1 MLLYS
6 SPLSWFARKV
16 EIALHEKGLT
26 FERVMVPF
34 SQDSGYT
41 PKHPVVLEHNPK
53 GQVPVLI
60 DGDLALVDSTLI
72 FEYLEDS
79 YPTPPLYPSG
89 AKPRAICRM
98 LELFADEIM
107 LPPLR
112 VLMRRPE
119 AVRAPP
125 AEEAAA
131 ETALLTHYDRLEQR
145 LGEDGYFCGDI
156 SVADIAIFMSVL
168 YILRLRGPKLD
179 DHPRLA
185 AWYRRTGAR
194 PAFAR
199 IAEEVAA
206 ADREL
211 SPRLNAL

>member
-16 EIALHEKGLT
+16 EIALHEKGLV
-26 FERVMVPF
+26 FERVMVPY
-34 SQDSGYT
+34 SQDTGYT

-60 DGDLALVDSTLI
+60 DNDLALIDSTLI
-72 FEYLEDS
+72 FEYLEDA
-79 YPTPPLYPSG
+79 YPSPPLYPTG
-89 AKPRAICRM
+89 ARPRAICRM

-119 AVRAPP
+119 AVRASP
-125 AEEAAA
+125 ADEAAA
-131 ETALLTHYDRLEQR
+131 ETALRAHYDRLEQR
-145 LGEDGYFCGDI
+145 LGDDGYFCGDI
-156 SVADIAIFMSVL
+156 SVADIAIFMSIL
-168 YILRLRGPKLD
+168 YTQRLRGPNLD
-179 DHPRLA
+179 AHPRLA
-185 AWYRRTGAR
+185 AWYGRAGAR

-199 IAEEVAA
+199 IANEVAA
-206 ADREL
+206 ADLQL
-211 SPRLNAL
+211 SPRLNQL